1 MSYQVLSLKLRPQ
14 RFDEVVGQTHVTR
27 TLQNAIGLDRV
38 AHGYIFSGP
47 RGVGKTT
54 TARILAK
61 VLNCKNPKDNNPC
74 GTCVNCTEITQGSN
88 LDVQE
93 LDGASNR
100 GIDEMRDL
108 REAVKYP
115 PNNSKYR
122 IYIIDEVH
130 MLTRE
135 AFNALLKTLEE
146 PPPHV
151 IFIMA
156 TTDAHKVPATI
167 LSRTQR
173 FDFKHISINDI
184 SEYLKQILESE
195 NIKYDTDGIRL
206 IAQKAD
212 GSLRDS
218 LSLLD
223 QTIAYASDALDV
235 ETIRDVLGIIKE
247 NVFLNIIQTIEKRD
261 HKEVIHQLSQLIDAG
276 YAISDFIS
284 GFNEYLRDCMIQK
297 TGESAKLNLSENS
310 LNWLQTG
317 CRFSTADFLR
327 MLDLSLQFESKL
339 RFLQQPQI
347 SLEALFIKLSM
358 MDASVDI
365 ASILSGEVPK
375 TISVKKPESQK
386 PSITTEN
393 PDSPLPLV
401 QTEPMES
408 PQPTEN
414 NPVTEKLTTP
424 TPPVVSEPVPQQ
436 VRNLT
441 LEDFNNSWTKIIEGL
456 EEKNSKIA
464 HFLEEAKLSSFDG
477 KQLLI
482 ELVNGHRFHLK
493 TLEKDAE
500 QIASVINDKLNQKI
514 RIKFH
519 IQENNEEKPEKKKP
533 ESAEHPLFM
542 KVLETF
548 EGEIIR

>member
-284 GFNEYLRDCMIQK
+284 GFNEFLRNCMIKK
-297 TGESAKLNLSENS
+297 TGESAQLNLSENS

-393 PDSPLPLV
+393 PDSPLV
-401 QTEPMES
+401 QTEPIDS

-424 TPPVVSEPVPQQ
+424 TPPAVSEPVPQQ

-441 LEDFNNSWTKIIEGL
+441 LEDFNNSWTEIIEGL

>member
-284 GFNEYLRDCMIQK
+284 GFNEFLRNCMIQK

-310 LNWLQTG
+310 LNWLQMG

-393 PDSPLPLV
+393 PDSPLV
-401 QTEPMES
+401 QTEPIDS

-441 LEDFNNSWTKIIEGL
+441 LEDFNNSWTEIIEGL

-482 ELVNGHRFHLK
+482 ELVNGHRFNLK

>member
-14 RFDEVVGQTHVTR
+14 RFDEIVGQEHVTR

-61 VLNCKNPKDNNPC
+61 VLNCKNPEGNNPC
-74 GTCVNCTEITQGSN
+74 GTCINCTEITKSSN

-93 LDGASNR
+93 FDGASNR
-100 GIDEMRDL
+100 GIDEIRDL

-130 MLTRE
+130 MLTGP

-146 PPPHV
+146 PPLHV

-156 TTDAHKVPATI
+156 TTDSHKVPATI

-173 FDFKHISINDI
+173 FDFKHISVNEI
-184 SEYLKQILESE
+184 SNYLSKILESE
-195 NIKYDTDGIRL
+195 NINYDKNGIHL

-223 QTIAYASDALDV
+223 QAIAYADDSLDL
-235 ETIRDVLGIIKE
+235 ETIRDVLGVIKE
-247 NVFLNIIQTIEKRD
+247 NVFLNIIQTIEKGE
-261 HKEVIHQLSQLIDAG
+261 HNNVIHQLSQLMDSGI
-276 YAISDFIS
+276 AISDLIS
-284 GFNEYLRDCMIQK
+284 GFNEYLRNCMIQK
-297 TGESAKLNLSENS
+297 IGESGKWNLSEDS
-310 LNWLQTG
+310 TNWLNID

-327 MLDLSLQFESKL
+327 MLDLALQFESKL

-358 MDASVDI
+358 MDSSVDLS
-365 ASILSGEVPK
+365 SIISEDKPATISGIKPEPQTSSNTEIKPSPINTSRPEDVTLTEKKTSVQNSVLTSKTHTISEPK
-375 TISVKKPESQK
+375 TNN
-386 PSITTEN
+386 TT
-393 PDSPLPLV
+393 
-401 QTEPMES
+401 
-408 PQPTEN
+408 
-414 NPVTEKLTTP
+414 
-424 TPPVVSEPVPQQ
+424 
-436 VRNLT
+436 RLT
-441 LEDFNNSWTKIIEGL
+441 LDDFRNHWNKIIEEL
-456 EEKNSKIA
+456 EKKNSKIS
-464 HFLEEAKLSSFDG
+464 HFLEEAKLTNFDG
-477 KQLLI
+477 KQLSI
-482 ELVNGHRFHLK
+482 ELINGHRFHLK

-500 QIASVINDKLNQKI
+500 QIALVINDKLNHKI

-519 IQENNEEKPEKKKP
+519 IQENNEEKQEKKNPKNV
-533 ESAEHPLFM
+533 EHPLFM

-548 EGEIIR
+548 DGEIIR

>member
-284 GFNEYLRDCMIQK
+284 GFNEFLRNCMIQK

-310 LNWLQTG
+310 LNWLQMG

-393 PDSPLPLV
+393 PDSHLV
-401 QTEPMES
+401 QTEPIDS

-424 TPPVVSEPVPQQ
+424 TPPVVSESVPQQ

-441 LEDFNNSWTKIIEGL
+441 LEDFNNSWTEIIEGL

-533 ESAEHPLFM
+533 ESADHPLFM

>member
-14 RFDEVVGQTHVTR
+14 RFDEVVGQTHITR

-61 VLNCKNPKDNNPC
+61 VLNCKNPQENNPC
-74 GTCVNCTEITQGSN
+74 GTCINCTEITQGNN

-100 GIDEMRDL
+100 GIDEIRDL

-115 PNNSKYR
+115 PNNGNYR

-130 MLTRE
+130 MLTGP

-156 TTDAHKVPATI
+156 TTDSHKVPSTI

-173 FDFKHISINDI
+173 FDFKHISVNEI
-184 SEYLKQILESE
+184 SDYLSKILESE
-195 NIKYDTDGIRL
+195 NINYDKDGIHL

-223 QTIAYASDALDV
+223 QTIAYASDALDL
-235 ETIRDVLGIIKE
+235 ETIRDVLGVIKE
-247 NVFLNIIQTIEKRD
+247 NVFLNIVQTIEKKD
-261 HKEVIHQLSQLIDAG
+261 HKNVIHQLSQLMDSG
-276 YAISDFIS
+276 FAISDFIS
-284 GFNEYLRDCMIQK
+284 GFNEYLRNCMIQK
-297 TGESAKLNLSENS
+297 TGESGKLNLSENS
-310 LNWLQTG
+310 INWLQID

-327 MLDLSLQFESKL
+327 MLDLSLQFESNLK
-339 RFLQQPQI
+339 FLQQPQI

-358 MDASVDI
+358 MDSSIDI
-365 ASILSGEVPK
+365 ASILSGELSHSIP
-375 TISVKKPESQK
+375 VKKPEMK
-386 PSITTEN
+386 IPPITTE
-393 PDSPLPLV
+393 PTPSAPVQVEPKEYLQ
-401 QTEPMES
+401 QTEKS
-408 PQPTEN
+408 DLLPTL
-414 NPVTEKLTTP
+414 PA
-424 TPPVVSEPVPQQ
+424 VSEPVPQP

-441 LEDFNNSWTKIIEGL
+441 LEDFKNSWNKIIEGL

-464 HFLEEAKLSSFDG
+464 HFLEEAKLSTFDG
-477 KQLLI
+477 KQLSI
-482 ELVNGHRFHLK
+482 ELVNGHRFQLK

-500 QIASVINDKLNQKI
+500 QIASVIKDKLNQKI

-519 IQENNEEKPEKKKP
+519 IQKNNEENPEKKKP

>member
-284 GFNEYLRDCMIQK
+284 GFNEFLRNCMIQK

-310 LNWLQTG
+310 LNWLQMG

-375 TISVKKPESQK
+375 TISVKKPDSQK
-386 PSITTEN
+386 PSITTEK
-393 PDSPLPLV
+393 PDSPLV

-424 TPPVVSEPVPQQ
+424 TPPAVSEPVPQQ

-441 LEDFNNSWTKIIEGL
+441 LEDFNNSWTEIIEGL

>member
-284 GFNEYLRDCMIQK
+284 GFNEFLRNCMIQK

-393 PDSPLPLV
+393 PDSPLV
-401 QTEPMES
+401 QTEPIDS

-441 LEDFNNSWTKIIEGL
+441 LEDFNNSWTEIIEGL

-482 ELVNGHRFHLK
+482 ELVNGHRFQLK

>member
-1 MSYQVLSLKLRPQ
+1 MSYQILSLKLRPQ
-14 RFDEVVGQTHVTR
+14 RFDEVVGQVHVTR

-61 VLNCKNPKDNNPC
+61 ILNCENPQENNPC
-74 GTCVNCTEITQGSN
+74 NTCINCTEITRGSS

-115 PNNSKYR
+115 PNSGKYR

-146 PPPHV
+146 PPAHV

-261 HKEVIHQLSQLIDAG
+261 HKEVIHQLNQLIDAG
-276 YAISDFIS
+276 YAIPDFIS
-284 GFNEYLRDCMIQK
+284 GFNDFLRNCMIQK

-310 LNWLQTG
+310 LNWLKTG

-393 PDSPLPLV
+393 PDLPLV
-401 QTEPMES
+401 QTVPIDS

-424 TPPVVSEPVPQQ
+424 TPPAVSEPVPQQ

-441 LEDFNNSWTKIIEGL
+441 LEDFNNSWIEIIEGL

-482 ELVNGHRFHLK
+482 ELVNGHKFQLK

>member
-261 HKEVIHQLSQLIDAG
+261 HKEVIHQLNQLIDAG

-284 GFNEYLRDCMIQK
+284 GFNDFLRNCMIQK

-310 LNWLQTG
+310 LNWLQMG
-317 CRFSTADFLR
+317 CRFTTADFLR

-375 TISVKKPESQK
+375 TISVKKPGSQK
-386 PSITTEN
+386 PSITTEK
-393 PDSPLPLV
+393 PDSSLV

-436 VRNLT
+436 ARNLT
-441 LEDFNNSWTKIIEGL
+441 LEDFNNSWTEIIEVL

>member
-38 AHGYIFSGP
+38 AHGYIFSGQ

-54 TARILAK
+54 TARIFAK
-61 VLNCKNPKDNNPC
+61 VLNCKNPKENNPC

-284 GFNEYLRDCMIQK
+284 GFNEFLRNCMIQK

-310 LNWLQTG
+310 LNWLKTG

-386 PSITTEN
+386 PSITTEK
-393 PDSPLPLV
+393 PDSSLV

-424 TPPVVSEPVPQQ
+424 TPPVVSEPVPQKE
-436 VRNLT
+436 RNLP
-441 LEDFNNSWTKIIEGL
+441 LEDFNNTWTEIIEGL

>member
-284 GFNEYLRDCMIQK
+284 GFNEFLRNCMIQK

-393 PDSPLPLV
+393 PDSPLV
-401 QTEPMES
+401 QTEPIDS

-441 LEDFNNSWTKIIEGL
+441 LEDFNNSWTEIIEGL

-482 ELVNGHRFHLK
+482 ELINGHRFHLK

>member
-284 GFNEYLRDCMIQK
+284 GFNEFLRNCMIQK

-386 PSITTEN
+386 PSITTEK
-393 PDSPLPLV
+393 PDSPLV
-401 QTEPMES
+401 QTEPIDS

-441 LEDFNNSWTKIIEGL
+441 LEDFNNSWTEIIEGL

>member
-276 YAISDFIS
+276 YAIPDFIS
-284 GFNEYLRDCMIQK
+284 GFNEFLRNCMIQK

-393 PDSPLPLV
+393 PDSPLV
-401 QTEPMES
+401 QTEPIDS

-441 LEDFNNSWTKIIEGL
+441 LEDFNNSWTEIIEGL

-482 ELVNGHRFHLK
+482 ELVNGHRFQLK

>member
-14 RFDEVVGQTHVTR
+14 RFDEVVGQTHITR

-61 VLNCKNPKDNNPC
+61 VLNCKNPQGNNPC
-74 GTCVNCTEITQGSN
+74 SACINCIEITQSSN

-93 LDGASNR
+93 FDGASNR
-100 GIDEMRDL
+100 GIDEIRDL

-115 PNNSKYR
+115 PNNGKYR

-130 MLTRE
+130 MLTGP

-156 TTDAHKVPATI
+156 TTDSHKVPATI

-173 FDFKHISINDI
+173 FDFKHISVNEI
-184 SEYLKQILESE
+184 SDYLSKILESE
-195 NIKYDTDGIRL
+195 NINYDKDGIHL
-206 IAQKAD
+206 IAQKAG

-223 QTIAYASDALDV
+223 QTIAYASDILDL
-235 ETIRDVLGIIKE
+235 ETIRDVLGVIKE
-247 NVFLNIIQTIEKRD
+247 NVFLNIVKTIEKRD
-261 HKEVIHQLSQLIDAG
+261 HKNVIHQLSQLMDSG
-276 YAISDFIS
+276 FAISDFII
-284 GFNEYLRDCMIQK
+284 GFNEYLRNCMIQK
-297 TGESAKLNLSENS
+297 TGESGKLNLSENS
-310 LNWLQTG
+310 MNWLQID

-358 MDASVDI
+358 MDSSVDI
-365 ASILSGEVPK
+365 ASILSEDAPAI
-375 TISVKKPESQK
+375 ISVKNPE
-386 PSITTEN
+386 
-393 PDSPLPLV
+393 LH
-401 QTEPMES
+401 
-408 PQPTEN
+408 
-414 NPVTEKLTTP
+414 
-424 TPPVVSEPVPQQ
+424 
-436 VRNLT
+436 
-441 LEDFNNSWTKIIEGL
+441 
-456 EEKNSKIA
+456 SK
-464 HFLEEAKLSSFDG
+464 H
-477 KQLLI
+477 LL
-482 ELVNGHRFHLK
+482 
-493 TLEKDAE
+493 
-500 QIASVINDKLNQKI
+500 
-514 RIKFH
+514 
-519 IQENNEEKPEKKKP
+519 
-533 ESAEHPLFM
+533 
-542 KVLETF
+542 
-548 EGEIIR
+548 

>member
-14 RFDEVVGQTHVTR
+14 RFDEVVGQTHITR

-61 VLNCKNPKDNNPC
+61 VLNCKNPQENNPC
-74 GTCVNCTEITQGSN
+74 GTCINCTEITQGSN

-100 GIDEMRDL
+100 GIDEIRDL

-115 PNNSKYR
+115 PNNGKYR

-130 MLTRE
+130 MLTGP

-156 TTDAHKVPATI
+156 TTDSHKVPATI

-173 FDFKHISINDI
+173 FDFKHISVNEI
-184 SEYLKQILESE
+184 SDYLSKILESE
-195 NIKYDTDGIRL
+195 NINYDKDGIHL
-206 IAQKAD
+206 IAQKAG

-223 QTIAYASDALDV
+223 QTIAYASDALDL
-235 ETIRDVLGIIKE
+235 ETIRDVLGVIKE

-261 HKEVIHQLSQLIDAG
+261 HKNVIQQLSQLMDSG
-276 YAISDFIS
+276 FAISDFIS
-284 GFNEYLRDCMIQK
+284 GFNEYLRNCMIQK
-297 TGESAKLNLSENS
+297 TGESGKLNLSENS
-310 LNWLQTG
+310 MNWLQID

-358 MDASVDI
+358 MDSSVDI
-365 ASILSGEVPK
+365 VSLLSGDIPGA
-375 TISVKKPESQK
+375 ISVKK
-386 PSITTEN
+386 
-393 PDSPLPLV
+393 
-401 QTEPMES
+401 TEPQKSSTTAEKKTSPTNTAEPENVPLTEKNPVVES
-408 PQPTEN
+408 PVLAPKTQTI
-414 NPVTEKLTTP
+414 
-424 TPPVVSEPVPQQ
+424 SEPKPDAIKP
-436 VRNLT
+436 LT
-441 LEDFNNSWTKIIEGL
+441 LENIRNHWSKIIEGL
-456 EEKNSKIA
+456 EKKNSKIS
-464 HFLEEAKLSSFDG
+464 HFLEEAKLTDFDG
-477 KQLLI
+477 NQLLI
-482 ELVNGHRFHLK
+482 ELINGHRFHLK

-500 QIASVINDKLNQKI
+500 QIASVINDKLGQKI

-519 IQENNEEKPEKKKP
+519 IQENNEDKPEKKKP

-548 EGEIIR
+548 DGEIIR

>member
-284 GFNEYLRDCMIQK
+284 GFNEFLRNCMIQK

-386 PSITTEN
+386 PSITTEK
-393 PDSPLPLV
+393 PDSSLV
-401 QTEPMES
+401 QTEPVES

-436 VRNLT
+436 ARNLT
-441 LEDFNNSWTKIIEGL
+441 LEDFNNSWTEIIEVL

-464 HFLEEAKLSSFDG
+464 HFLEKAKLSSFDG

>member
-284 GFNEYLRDCMIQK
+284 GFNEFLRNCMIQK

-386 PSITTEN
+386 PSITTEK
-393 PDSPLPLV
+393 PDSSLV
-401 QTEPMES
+401 QIEPVES

-441 LEDFNNSWTKIIEGL
+441 LEDFNNSWTEIIEGL

-482 ELVNGHRFHLK
+482 ELVNGHRFQLK

>member
-284 GFNEYLRDCMIQK
+284 GFNEFLRNCMIQK

-386 PSITTEN
+386 PSITTEK
-393 PDSPLPLV
+393 PGSSLV
-401 QTEPMES
+401 QTEPVES

-441 LEDFNNSWTKIIEGL
+441 LEDFNNSWTEIIEGL

>member
-284 GFNEYLRDCMIQK
+284 GFNEFLRNCMIQK

-310 LNWLQTG
+310 LNWLQSG
-317 CRFSTADFLR
+317 CWFSTADFLR

-358 MDASVDI
+358 MDSSVDI

-375 TISVKKPESQK
+375 TISVKKPEPKKSTI
-386 PSITTEN
+386 PTEN
-393 PDSPLPLV
+393 SISSPV
-401 QTEPMES
+401 QTEPIDS

-424 TPPVVSEPVPQQ
+424 TPPAVSEPVPQQ

-441 LEDFNNSWTKIIEGL
+441 LEDFNNSWIEIIEGL

>member
-173 FDFKHISINDI
+173 FDFKHISINNI

-195 NIKYDTDGIRL
+195 NIKYDTNGIRL

-261 HKEVIHQLSQLIDAG
+261 HKEVIQQLSQLIDAG

-284 GFNEYLRDCMIQK
+284 GFNEFLRNCMIQK

-347 SLEALFIKLSM
+347 SLEALYIKLSM
-358 MDASVDI
+358 MDTSVDI

-386 PSITTEN
+386 PSIANEN
-393 PDSPLPLV
+393 PDSPLV
-401 QTEPMES
+401 QTEPIDS

-441 LEDFNNSWTKIIEGL
+441 LEDFNNSWTEIIEGL

-482 ELVNGHRFHLK
+482 ELVNGHRFQLK

-519 IQENNEEKPEKKKP
+519 IKENNEEKPEKKKP

>member
-261 HKEVIHQLSQLIDAG
+261 HKEVIHQLNQLIDAG
-276 YAISDFIS
+276 YAIPDFIS
-284 GFNEYLRDCMIQK
+284 GFNEFLRNCMIQK

-310 LNWLQTG
+310 LNWLQTD

-393 PDSPLPLV
+393 PDSPLV

-441 LEDFNNSWTKIIEGL
+441 LEDFNNSWTEIIEGL

>member
-284 GFNEYLRDCMIQK
+284 GFNEFLRNCMIQK

-375 TISVKKPESQK
+375 TISVKKPEYQK
-386 PSITTEN
+386 PSITTEK
-393 PDSPLPLV
+393 PDSPLV
-401 QTEPMES
+401 QTEPIDS

-441 LEDFNNSWTKIIEGL
+441 LEDFNNSWTEIIEGL

>member
-284 GFNEYLRDCMIQK
+284 GFNEFLRNCMIQK
-297 TGESAKLNLSENS
+297 IGESAKLNLSENS
-310 LNWLQTG
+310 LNWLQTD

-339 RFLQQPQI
+339 RFLKQPQI

-358 MDASVDI
+358 MDSSIDI

-375 TISVKKPESQK
+375 TISVKKPEPQK
-386 PSITTEN
+386 STIPIEDSIS
-393 PDSPLPLV
+393 SPV
-401 QTEPMES
+401 QTEPIDS

-414 NPVTEKLTTP
+414 NPVTEKLTIP
-424 TPPVVSEPVPQQ
+424 TPPAVSEPVPQQ

-441 LEDFNNSWTKIIEGL
+441 LEDFNNSWTEIIEEL

-482 ELVNGHRFHLK
+482 ELVNGHRFQLK

>member
-146 PPPHV
+146 PPLHV

-284 GFNEYLRDCMIQK
+284 GFNEFLRNCMIQK

-393 PDSPLPLV
+393 PDSPLV

-441 LEDFNNSWTKIIEGL
+441 LEDFNNSWTEIIEVL
-456 EEKNSKIA
+456 EENNSKIA

>member
-284 GFNEYLRDCMIQK
+284 GFNDFLRNCMIQK

-310 LNWLQTG
+310 LNWLQSG

-358 MDASVDI
+358 MDSSVDI

-375 TISVKKPESQK
+375 TISGKKPEPQK
-386 PSITTEN
+386 STIPTEDSIS
-393 PDSPLPLV
+393 SPV
-401 QTEPMES
+401 QTEPIDS

-441 LEDFNNSWTKIIEGL
+441 LEDFNNSWTEIIEGL

>member
-284 GFNEYLRDCMIQK
+284 GFNEFLRNCMIQK

-310 LNWLQTG
+310 LNWLQMG
-317 CRFSTADFLR
+317 CRFTIADFLR

-386 PSITTEN
+386 PSITTEK
-393 PDSPLPLV
+393 PDSSLV

-424 TPPVVSEPVPQQ
+424 IPPVVSELVPQQ
-436 VRNLT
+436 ERNLT
-441 LEDFNNSWTKIIEGL
+441 LEDFNNAWTEIIEGL

-464 HFLEEAKLSSFDG
+464 HFLEKAKLSSFDG

>member
-276 YAISDFIS
+276 YAIPDFIS
-284 GFNEYLRDCMIQK
+284 GFNEFLRNCMIQK

-310 LNWLQTG
+310 LNWLQMG
-317 CRFSTADFLR
+317 CRFTIADFLR

-386 PSITTEN
+386 PSITTEK
-393 PDSPLPLV
+393 PDSPLV

-441 LEDFNNSWTKIIEGL
+441 LEDFNNSWTEIIEGL

>member
-276 YAISDFIS
+276 YAIPDFIS
-284 GFNEYLRDCMIQK
+284 GFNEFLRNCMIQK

-393 PDSPLPLV
+393 PDSPLV

-441 LEDFNNSWTKIIEGL
+441 LEDFNNSWTEIIEGL

>member
-284 GFNEYLRDCMIQK
+284 GFNEFLRNCMIQK

-310 LNWLQTG
+310 LNWLQMG

-386 PSITTEN
+386 PSITTEK
-393 PDSPLPLV
+393 PDSSLV
-401 QTEPMES
+401 QTEHMES

-441 LEDFNNSWTKIIEGL
+441 LEDFNNSWTEIIEGL

>member
-284 GFNEYLRDCMIQK
+284 GFNEFLRSCMIQK

-358 MDASVDI
+358 MDSSVDI

-375 TISVKKPESQK
+375 TISVKKSEPKKSTI
-386 PSITTEN
+386 PTEN
-393 PDSPLPLV
+393 SISSPV
-401 QTEPMES
+401 QTEPIDS

-441 LEDFNNSWTKIIEGL
+441 LEDFNNSWTEIIEGL

>member
-284 GFNEYLRDCMIQK
+284 GFNEFLRNCMIQK

-310 LNWLQTG
+310 LNWLQSG
-317 CRFSTADFLR
+317 CWFSTADFLR

-386 PSITTEN
+386 PSITTEK
-393 PDSPLPLV
+393 PDSPLV

-441 LEDFNNSWTKIIEGL
+441 LEDFNNSWTEIIEGL

>member
-284 GFNEYLRDCMIQK
+284 GFNEFLRNCMIQK
-297 TGESAKLNLSENS
+297 TGESVKLNLSENS

-393 PDSPLPLV
+393 PDSSLI

-441 LEDFNNSWTKIIEGL
+441 LEDFNNSWTEIIEGL

-464 HFLEEAKLSSFDG
+464 HFLEKAKLSSFDG

>member
-261 HKEVIHQLSQLIDAG
+261 HKEVIHQLNQLIDAG
-276 YAISDFIS
+276 YAIPDFIS
-284 GFNEYLRDCMIQK
+284 GFNDFLRNCMIQK

-310 LNWLQTG
+310 LNWLQMG

-386 PSITTEN
+386 PSITTEK
-393 PDSPLPLV
+393 PDSSLV

-441 LEDFNNSWTKIIEGL
+441 LEDFNNSWTEIIEGL

>member
-284 GFNEYLRDCMIQK
+284 GFNEFLRNCMIQK

-310 LNWLQTG
+310 LNWLQMG

-393 PDSPLPLV
+393 PDSPLV
-401 QTEPMES
+401 QTEPIDS

-441 LEDFNNSWTKIIEGL
+441 LEDFNNSWTEIIEGL

>member
-284 GFNEYLRDCMIQK
+284 GFNEFLRNCMIQK

-310 LNWLQTG
+310 LNWLQSS

-393 PDSPLPLV
+393 PDSPLV
-401 QTEPMES
+401 QTEPIDS

-441 LEDFNNSWTKIIEGL
+441 LEDFNNSWIEIIEGL

>member
-284 GFNEYLRDCMIQK
+284 GFNEFLRNCMIQK

-310 LNWLQTG
+310 LNWLQMG
-317 CRFSTADFLR
+317 CRFTTADFLR

-386 PSITTEN
+386 PSITTEK
-393 PDSPLPLV
+393 PDSPLV
-401 QTEPMES
+401 QTEPIDS

-424 TPPVVSEPVPQQ
+424 PPPVVSEPVPQQ

-441 LEDFNNSWTKIIEGL
+441 LEDFNNSWTEIIEGL

>member
-284 GFNEYLRDCMIQK
+284 GFNEFLRNCMIQK

-310 LNWLQTG
+310 LNWLQSG
-317 CRFSTADFLR
+317 CWFSTADFLR

-358 MDASVDI
+358 MDSSVDI

-375 TISVKKPESQK
+375 TISVKKPEPKKSTI
-386 PSITTEN
+386 PTEN
-393 PDSPLPLV
+393 SISSPV
-401 QTEPMES
+401 QTEPIDS

-441 LEDFNNSWTKIIEGL
+441 LEDFNNSWTEIIEGL